1 MSVIFVV
8 FHSRPPFNVAVP
20 HGLVTKDFSC
30 CQILRLVRTMKNSQR
45 RHDRGLVFV
54 RIGSTCMFF

>member
-20 HGLVTKDFSC
+20 HGLVTTGFSC
-30 CQILRLVRTMKNSQR
+30 CKMK
-45 RHDRGLVFV
+45 V
-54 RIGSTCMFF
+54 GSHNKNFPA